1 MIIRY
6 NEHKGQENFME
17 LHYRVEDDK
26 FLLANY
32 RKNINYAEK
41 LQGLI
46 Q

>member
-1 MIIRY
+1 
-6 NEHKGQENFME
+6 ME

-32 RKNINYAEK
+32 RKSINYAEK

-46 Q
+46 QEFNTHQNLK